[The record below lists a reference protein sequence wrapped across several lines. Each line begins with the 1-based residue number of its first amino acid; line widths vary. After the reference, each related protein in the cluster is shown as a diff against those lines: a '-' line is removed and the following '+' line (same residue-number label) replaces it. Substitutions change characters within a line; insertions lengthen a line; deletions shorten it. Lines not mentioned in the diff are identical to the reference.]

1 MRAFLKTYLIFLFAF
16 SFLSTTLLQAQSG
29 SCGSTG
35 LYINYNDYVNYDRT
49 VGGDVEIASAGYV
62 EIGSFGNWENYGA
75 IVNDGVFEIDS
86 GGVLTLFGDMEN
98 NGQLILHKGAVI
110 HFYGKKW
117 TNGSSSTVTDGA
129 GVNAIPGGDLN
140 FVASR
145 PSVPPSWLVLS
156 PCLGIYSGGD
166 SIQCADGANI
176 AMDLVLRLKN
186 ANNIVLINSPTRIEG
201 KLQWDVAEADIV
213 LGNHDLILTENA
225 SQEGFLPDRF
235 VVTNGSGHLV
245 KENYS
250 GNWIF
255 PVGIADGDYTPAAIN
270 NAISNTMHVLVQ
282 DYAAS
287 ASDEVISDPS
297 ADGMQRTWNIYAD
310 LATGNSQITLQHN
323 IITNQ
328 PFFDNS
334 FNFVT
339 RWGSTIPNS
348 TGDVVLPYSTSAWQ
362 TNTPSTGVVGVLSS
376 LGLVSGSNMQ
386 SRNYTDFALTS
397 TNEMAY
403 FTKSSDAVHPLPLD
417 LLDFTAQSE
426 ACSTRIN
433 FITNTEVNIS
443 RIQIQR
449 SIDGRS
455 YSTIATI
462 KPKGNHSSYTYVDA
476 YPPEGRSFYR
486 LSIVSLNG
494 DYKISK
500 TSVTSVDCN
509 KIGVLSLFPNP
520 SNAFIN
526 LTGIKAPSEIR
537 ISTMEGKIVAAHT
550 AYSPEIVIDISQ
562 LSAATYSLTIFPIGG
577 IQQTLKFVKY

>member
-1 MRAFLKTYLIFLFAF
+1 MWKYFSTVSIYFFLVLPFNNLK
-16 SFLSTTLLQAQSG
+16 AQSG
-29 SCGSTG
+29 SCGSSG

-62 EIGSFGNWENYGA
+62 EIGALGNWENYGA
-75 IVNDGVFEIDS
+75 IVNDGILEIDS
-86 GGVLTLFGDMEN
+86 GGVLTLYGDMEN

-117 TNGSSSTVTDGA
+117 TNGLSSSVSDGA
-129 GVNAIPGGDLN
+129 GINTIPGGDLN

-176 AMDLVLRLKN
+176 AMDLVFRLKN
-186 ANNIVLINSPTRIEG
+186 ANNVVLINSPTRIEG
-201 KLQWDVAEADIV
+201 KLQWDVADADIV
-213 LGNHDLILTENA
+213 LGNNDLILTENA
-225 SQEGFLPDRF
+225 SQDGFQPDRF

-270 NAISNTMHVLVQ
+270 NAISNTMHVFVQ
-282 DYAAS
+282 DYVTS

-328 PFFDNS
+328 PLFDNS

-362 TNTPSTGVVGVLSS
+362 TNTLSIGVVGVLSS

-417 LLDFTAQSE
+417 LIDFTAQSE

-433 FITNTEVNIS
+433 FLTGTEVNIS
-443 RIQIQR
+443 KIQIQR
-449 SIDGRS
+449 SMDGKS
-455 YSTIATI
+455 FSTIATI
-462 KPKGNHSSYTYVDA
+462 QPKGNHSSYTYLDE

-486 LSIVSLNG
+486 LSIVSING

-509 KIGVLSLFPNP
+509 QKSVLSLFPNP
-520 SNAFIN
+520 TNRFIN

-537 ISTMEGKIVAAHT
+537 ISTMEGKIVAAYT
-550 AYSPEIVIDISQ
+550 AYSSEIIIDVSQ
-562 LSAATYSLTIFPIGG
+562 LSAATYLLTIFPIGVK
-577 IQQTLKFVKY
+577 QQTLEFIKY